1 MARSTAS
8 PKAEERHRQIAE
20 AAYFKAERRGFQA
33 GSPVRDWLEAEAEID
48 AMMSELKPQ
57 RTRARTRARKG
68 RRVETGA
75 EAG

>member
-8 PKAEERHRQIAE
+8 WKPEERHRRIAE
-20 AAYFKAERRGFQA
+20 AAYFKAERRGFQG

-48 AMMSELKPQ
+48 ATMSKLKPQ
-57 RTRARTRARKG
+57 TTRARTPAR
-68 RRVETGA
+68 RRRRGEAGA